1 MRILAGALRSGLC
14 PLFPFAKGDPLD
26 PEAAA
31 RARLWELGKGVNPAW
46 AQYQKKTERTLP
58 VVVLSPLQS

>member
-1 MRILAGALRSGLC
+1 MNPRGSVRVGRRQFDVDATLAEDA
-14 PLFPFAKGDPLD
+14 D
-26 PEAAA
+26 

-46 AQYQKKTERTLP
+46 ARYQTTTVRTLP